1 MSGKPGMK
9 RYLVETKLEA
19 IRLFYEEGKTRGQ
32 ITAMLGIHDPEAVK
46 KWLRRYRRE
55 GVEGFHKPVGR
66 PPKRLESEQEELKR
80 LRMENDLLKK
90 FHTELRKEKLAKRNI
105 GLWLTIEKSTQ

>member
-19 IRLFYEEGKTRGQ
+19 LRLFYEEGKTRAQ
-32 ITAMLGIHDPEAVK
+32 ITSMLRIREPEAVK
-46 KWLRRYRRE
+46 KGLRCYRRE
-55 GVEGFHKPVGR
+55 GIEGFRKPIGR
-66 PPKRLESEQEELKR
+66 PPKRLESEQEELQR

-90 FHTELRKEKLAKRNI
+90 FHTELRKEELAKRNI
-105 GLWLTIEKSTQ
+105 GLWLTIAKSTQ